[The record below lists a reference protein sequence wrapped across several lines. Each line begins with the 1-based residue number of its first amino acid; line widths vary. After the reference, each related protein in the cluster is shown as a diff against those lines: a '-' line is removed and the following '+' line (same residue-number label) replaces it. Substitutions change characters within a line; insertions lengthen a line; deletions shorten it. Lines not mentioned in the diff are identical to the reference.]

1 MELRKAE
8 RISKALSDS
17 HRMKIIL
24 EIRKQKDAL
33 YCSALDGIVDLAQP
47 SICHHM
53 KQLTDTEIILS
64 EKEGRNVKYTLN
76 NQLIDE
82 YIDFLQTLK
91 KEASFLPEKGTR
103 TYSTH

>member
-1 MELRKAE
+1 MERRKAE
-8 RISKALSDS
+8 RISKALSDP

-24 EIRKQKDAL
+24 EIKNQKDAL
-33 YCSALDGIVDLAQP
+33 YCCDLDDVVNLSQP

-76 NQLIDE
+76 NQVLDE
-82 YIDFLQTLK
+82 YISFLQTLK
-91 KEASFLPEKGTR
+91 KS
-103 TYSTH
+103 